1 MDAGTE
7 MQGSDNSGSDYS
19 MLTFLCWVVSV
30 DGLDV
35 GFDSE
40 PVW

>member
-7 MQGSDNSGSDYS
+7 MQGSDYS
-19 MLTFLCWVVSV
+19 MLTFLWWVVSV
-30 DGLDV
+30 DGVDV